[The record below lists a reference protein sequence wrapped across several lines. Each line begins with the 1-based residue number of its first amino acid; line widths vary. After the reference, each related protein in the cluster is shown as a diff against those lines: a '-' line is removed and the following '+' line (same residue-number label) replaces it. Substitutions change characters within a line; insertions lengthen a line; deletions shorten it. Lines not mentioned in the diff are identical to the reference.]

1 MRYKNTI
8 NKYKNSP
15 VSREVKIWVPSD
27 RKVDQGPVPEE
38 NKKFVKP
45 QIETISG
52 EAETITGKAIQDEGH
67 TDNYFIVYSGKHLFR
82 VEKNLQK
89 SIHLAPGG
97 LVEIYGSSAANN

>member
-8 NKYKNSP
+8 NRYKNSF

-27 RKVDQGPVPEE
+27 RKVDQGPIPEE
-38 NKKFVKP
+38 HKKFVKP

-52 EAETITGKAIQDEGH
+52 EAEKITGKAIQDEGH
-67 TDNYFIVYSGKHLFR
+67 SDNYFIVYSGKHLFR

-97 LVEIYGSSAANN
+97 LVEIYSSSAANN